1 MTKIKIC
8 GITKLEDAILSA
20 ELGAWA
26 IGFIFYP
33 QSPRYIT
40 PEKAQKISEKMKE
53 YGTKVI
59 GVFVNETN
67 ENISRIAHIAKL
79 DYVQLHGKESVSE
92 CNKLE
97 IPFIKNI
104 RNINEINDYNNAFAF
119 LVDASDAEAWGGT
132 GTLADWDLAKKIKAQ
147 NRSLILSGG
156 LSLSNIEKALIE
168 VKPDFIDISSSLEI
182 SPGIKNH
189 NLMKEFFQ
197 KIRNFKEIKIND

>member
-1 MTKIKIC
+1 MAKIKIC
-8 GITKLEDAILSA
+8 GITKMEDAILSA

-33 QSPRYIT
+33 KSPRYIT
-40 PEKAQKISEKMKE
+40 PEKAQEISEKIKE
-53 YGTKVI
+53 YGVKTV

-119 LVDASDAEAWGGT
+119 LVDASDTEAWGGT
-132 GTLADWDLAKKIKAQ
+132 GVLADWDLAKKIKAQ

-189 NLMKEFFQ
+189 YLMKEFFK